1 MNINILLIC
10 LTIIIVTGFICTYL
24 IVVKQIVPYLNDKN
38 KIREKEIKNKK
49 YELFS
54 NIDTEFISE
63 KLDKYF
69 EKSVNRY
76 IVYKFISNKVT
87 FIGSDDTETMI
98 NDLTKFITIDI
109 SELYVFYISMISAIN
124 NQEDLIRFIK
134 NKVQNTKIDAVR
146 NFNKSEQIINI

>member
-10 LTIIIVTGFICTYL
+10 LTIIIVAGFICTYF
-24 IVVKQIVPYLNDKN
+24 IVAKQIVPYLNDKN

-124 NQEDLIRFIK
+124 TQEDLIRFIK
-134 NKVQNTKIDAVR
+134 NKVQNTTIEAVS